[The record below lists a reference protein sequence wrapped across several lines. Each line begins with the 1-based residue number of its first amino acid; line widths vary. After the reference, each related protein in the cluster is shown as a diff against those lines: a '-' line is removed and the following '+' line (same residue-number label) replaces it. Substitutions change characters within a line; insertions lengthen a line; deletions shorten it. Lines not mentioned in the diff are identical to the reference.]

1 MKKIKNYILPII
13 SGLLILFSLGIDLA
27 PNLISSTKLK
37 LIIYITGMILVFIDM
52 KVKNRKEENQ
62 IEKEK
67 NRRRG
72 ITLIFIIYSIL
83 LVTLLLIDGNYRRS
97 QFGGNIQL
105 FSKQHFE
112 FYSNIVPFA
121 TIISF
126 IIRYIEHNINLS
138 IVITNILGNIIAF
151 APFGILLPLVFKDK
165 INNAKKF
172 IVSMII
178 IVFVVECIQ
187 FITKSGTFDIDDIIL
202 NVLGAVIVYGI
213 TRIRVINRIITRVI
227 E

>member
-1 MKKIKNYILPII
+1 MKNITSCILPII
-13 SGLLILFSLGIDLA
+13 SGLLILFSLGIDLE

-37 LIIYITGMILVFIDM
+37 LIIYITAMILVFIDM
-52 KVKNRKEENQ
+52 KIKNRKEEKQ

-83 LVTLLLIDGNYRRS
+83 LVTLLLIDGNYRRL
-97 QFGGNIQL
+97 QFGGDIQL

-112 FYSNIVPFA
+112 FYSNIIPFA

-126 IIRYIEHNINLS
+126 ITRYMENSINLS

-165 INNAKKF
+165 INNVKKLT
-172 IVSMII
+172 VSMII
-178 IVFVVECIQ
+178 IVFMVECIQ
-187 FITKSGTFDIDDIIL
+187 FITKSGTFDVDDIML

-213 TRIRVINRIITRVI
+213 SRIKVINGIISKVI